1 MENLLSTVKTVSE
14 LIDDFEGGLIAIPE
28 IQRDVVWKS
37 DQVKQLVDSIS
48 NGFPCGSLILWEPRE
63 KDASFVKSLIRPERL
78 EKFRNSLPRY
88 FLLDGQQRV
97 TALSSVILKRDLLKD
112 LLNELEEDMPL
123 IYINLKK
130 FPNEIEATQTPAG
143 YRFPWVLYNKLFDG
157 SVFNSVEYENLV
169 TQKKEKIRQYVQR
182 IRDYKFPVQIIRDQ
196 NYPAVAEIFT
206 RVNSLGT
213 QLTGAEI
220 HLARIVPHWQGI
232 TKNFRDYRREL
243 RKDYYDLDLN
253 FLMRAITAI
262 ECKVPQIRKLSEKIA
277 RDRPSK
283 ASLNKTWGK
292 VKTSTNRLIRI
303 LKKELYLDKS
313 KYVLSKN
320 ALVPLVY
327 YVASEKKS
335 AAISSIK
342 KFFLLSQLSEHY
354 GAAADSTLRKDFKI
368 LVEASKPRL
377 GLSEL
382 VFNVNREARQSYRGL
397 KIKPDDVWGI
407 PSKNILLLLMY
418 ILMRKKNATD
428 WAIPPTPLEDIGPED
443 IQLHHI
449 FPFDLMIKDK
459 NAWKRYNDEGYSL
472 AEYRADITDVA
483 NITFLSSSA
492 NESLS
497 NTSPSQYLLNVTTRD
512 MRKAHFIPADKE
524 LWKTENFIDFLEERR
539 TLIAKAITNFLK

>member
-483 NITFLSSSA
+483 NI
-492 NESLS
+492 
-497 NTSPSQYLLNVTTRD
+497 R
-512 MRKAHFIPADKE
+512 
-524 LWKTENFIDFLEERR
+524 
-539 TLIAKAITNFLK
+539 